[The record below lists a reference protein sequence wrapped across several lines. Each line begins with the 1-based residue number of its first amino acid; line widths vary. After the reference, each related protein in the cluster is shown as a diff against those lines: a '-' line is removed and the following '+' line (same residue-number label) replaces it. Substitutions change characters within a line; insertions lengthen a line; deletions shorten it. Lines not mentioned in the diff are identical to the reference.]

1 MLLLKQLLRLE
12 IEDEGFLDPEDRYA
26 CEKVNIDGYE
36 KIFIAIRCAAASA
49 PFPYV
54 EEGF

>member
-54 EEGF
+54 EEGL